1 VTLDEARDHIGE
13 HVVYSAVP
21 GDAEEG
27 VIDSVG
33 RLYVYVRYM
42 RSPSPVAT
50 FPENLTLMRGGS
62 LREHIRIG
70 MKEAGFP
77 LAGEEDQ

>member
-1 VTLDEARDHIGE
+1 MTLDEAREHTGE
-13 HVVYSAVP
+13 KVIYSAVP

-42 RSPSPVAT
+42 GSPNLSAT
-50 FPENLTLMRGGS
+50 YPENLTLMRGGS
-62 LREHIRIG
+62 LTEHIRLG
-70 MKEAGFP
+70 MEEAGFD
-77 LAGEEDQ
+77 LAGEEDE